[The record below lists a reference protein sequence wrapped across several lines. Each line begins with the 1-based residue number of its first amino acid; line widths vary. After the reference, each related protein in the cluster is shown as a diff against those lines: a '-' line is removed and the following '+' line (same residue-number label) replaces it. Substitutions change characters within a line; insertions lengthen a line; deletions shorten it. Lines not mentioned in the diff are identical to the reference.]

1 MILPRLD
8 RERDRQLRSTDD
20 ERQSQL
26 VNSAV
31 VAQSRVVIQALR
43 AQGAAQGA
51 RPRVCFGTGIR
62 LREAGF
68 EIAHLTPELPEMAV
82 EPHVH
87 EDSHFVLVLEG
98 TYVSSAAGA
107 PATARAPLLIY
118 NPAGTMH
125 RDRFRGEGGRF
136 VAFGIPQVVSAQT
149 MGLPDLPVR
158 LGGVAFAAARRAA
171 EASTE
176 PDPDT
181 AGLCWELLAALSPA
195 REARQPH
202 WLSRARTMIGELS
215 DQGVRVCEVAAE
227 VGVHPVHLARA
238 FRAAWGYSP
247 SEYHSYRRTS
257 QARALIAGTRLS
269 LVDVALCT
277 GFGDQSHL
285 TRAFTRRYGIA
296 PGAFRAA
303 LGHVAIRQDE
313 EGGPA

>member
-1 MILPRLD
+1 MPRLD
-8 RERDRQLRSTDD
+8 RRAGRQLRSTDD
-20 ERQSQL
+20 ERQSPL
-26 VNSAV
+26 VNSAFV
-31 VAQSRVVIQALR
+31 EQSRLVIRALR
-43 AQGAAQGA
+43 AQGATLGA
-51 RPRVCFGTGIR
+51 PPRVCFGTGIR
-62 LREAGF
+62 IREAGF
-68 EIAHLTPELPEMAV
+68 EIAHLAPELPEAAV

-107 PATARAPLLIY
+107 PGVSRAPLLIY

-136 VAFGIPQVVSAQT
+136 VAFGIPQAASARAVR
-149 MGLPDLPVR
+149 LPDLPVR
-158 LGGVAFAAARRAA
+158 LCGVAFGAAWWAA
-171 EASTE
+171 EASTG

-181 AGLCWELLAALSPA
+181 EGLCWELLAAASPA
-195 REARQPH
+195 REARHPP
-202 WLSRARTMIGELS
+202 WLSRARAMIGELS
-215 DQGVRVCEVAAE
+215 HKGVRVREVAAE

-247 SEYHSYRRTS
+247 SEYHGYRRTAR
-257 QARALIAGTRLS
+257 ARALIAGTRLS

-303 LGHVAIRQDE
+303 LGHVANRQDQ
-313 EGGPA
+313 